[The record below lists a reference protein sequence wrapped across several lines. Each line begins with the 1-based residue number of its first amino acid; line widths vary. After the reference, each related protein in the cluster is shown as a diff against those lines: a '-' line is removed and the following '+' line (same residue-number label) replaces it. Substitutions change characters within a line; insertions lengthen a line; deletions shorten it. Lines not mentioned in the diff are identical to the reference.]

1 MDLGAAEESGLE
13 PTGPVVPM
21 TRSGVGVIVSVG
33 DSCHDLLGWMP
44 EQMVGSSS
52 TRFIHPDDQPS
63 AIAAWVKMLD
73 SSDGAGVWRGRYQ
86 SAWGTWVWVETVN
99 QYGGPNDPIVS
110 TTMTGVTAEQVS
122 MEERLHAR
130 SQLLSR
136 LSDALPVGVFQVN
149 MAGHVTFTNDRLHV
163 IVGVGLR
170 ATIAEQMASIA
181 DEDRPLFE
189 AALATAFADRPVED
203 LELRLRLPTADG
215 DGVDGD
221 RVDVEERVC
230 LLGLRTLTDSTGV
243 VSGAVGCLSDVTE
256 RAQLSRELEVRASV
270 DALTSCL
277 NRAATLELV
286 DRTVSGPDGGSGNAV
301 VFIDL
306 DRFKAV
312 NDHLGHAAG
321 DRLLVEVAERL
332 RGTLREGDH
341 VGRFGGDEFLVI
353 CPGVDS
359 AEQAREI
366 AERIAIV
373 LTSTVDIESRPVQ
386 LRASVGVAW
395 TTESL
400 KADTLIAW
408 ADSAMYE
415 SKRLGLP
422 AVTLFTGPGGGGGT
436 FPVAV

>member
-1 MDLGAAEESGLE
+1 
-13 PTGPVVPM
+13 
-21 TRSGVGVIVSVG
+21 
-33 DSCHDLLGWMP
+33 
-44 EQMVGSSS
+44 
-52 TRFIHPDDQPS
+52 
-63 AIAAWVKMLD
+63 
-73 SSDGAGVWRGRYQ
+73 
-86 SAWGTWVWVETVN
+86 
-99 QYGGPNDPIVS
+99 
-110 TTMTGVTAEQVS
+110 
-122 MEERLHAR
+122 MEERLYAR

-203 LELRLRLPTADG
+203 VELRLRLPAG
-215 DGVDGD
+215 DGNRTGD
-221 RVDVEERVC
+221 EERVC

-256 RAQLSRELEVRASV
+256 RAQLRKELEVRASV

-286 DRTVSGPDGGSGNAV
+286 DRTVSAPDGDRGNAV

-312 NDHLGHAAG
+312 NDDLGHAAG

-332 RGTLREGDH
+332 RDTLRDGDH

-353 CPGVDS
+353 CPGVDT
-359 AEQAREI
+359 ADQAREI
-366 AERIAIV
+366 AERIATV

-395 TTESL
+395 TNESL

>member
-1 MDLGAAEESGLE
+1 MDASAAEVGGSEPSG
-13 PTGPVVPM
+13 PSVHM
-21 TRSGVGVIVSVG
+21 TRSGVGVIQSVES
-33 DSCHDLLGWMP
+33 SCFDLLGWRP
-44 EQMVGSSS
+44 EQMLGLSS
-52 TRFIHPDDQPS
+52 TKFIHPDDQPS
-63 AIAAWVKMLD
+63 AIAAWVKMID

-99 QYGGPNDPIVS
+99 HFGGADDPIV
-110 TTMTGVTAEQVS
+110 TTLMNGVTAEQAS
-122 MEERLHAR
+122 MEERLYAR
-130 SQLLSR
+130 GQLLSR

-149 MAGHVTFTNDRLHV
+149 LAGHVTFTNDRLHV

-170 ATIAEQMASIA
+170 PTIAEQMSSLVE
-181 DEDRPLFE
+181 EDKLLFE

-203 LELRLRLPTADG
+203 IELRLRLPEADG
-215 DGVDGD
+215 GKTAGG
-221 RVDVEERVC
+221 ERVC

-256 RAQLSRELEVRASV
+256 GAQLRRELEVRASV

-286 DRTVSGPDGGSGNAV
+286 GKTVSARQGEQGNAV

-321 DRLLVEVAERL
+321 DTLLVEVANRL
-332 RGTLREGDH
+332 RVTLRPGDH

-353 CPGVDS
+353 CPGVES
-359 AEQAREI
+359 ADQAREI

-373 LTSTVDIESRPVQ
+373 LTSTVDIGSRQVQ

-395 TTESL
+395 TTQALE
-400 KADTLIAW
+400 ADTLIAW

-415 SKRLGLP
+415 SKRLGSP
-422 AVTLFTGPGGGGGT
+422 AVTLSTGPGGGGGT
-436 FPVAV
+436 FPLAV

>member
-1 MDLGAAEESGLE
+1 MDASAEGGDGQVPPASG
-13 PTGPVVPM
+13 PTVHM
-21 TRSGVGVIVSVG
+21 TRSGVGVIQSLEG
-33 DSCHDLLGWMP
+33 SCLELLGWRP
-44 EQMVGSSS
+44 EQMIGFSS
-52 TRFIHPDDQPS
+52 TKFIHPDDQPS
-63 AIAAWVKMLD
+63 AIAAWVKMID
-73 SSDGAGVWRGRYQ
+73 STDGAGVWRGRYQ

-99 QYGGPNDPIVS
+99 QYGGSDDPIVATS
-110 TTMTGVTAEQVS
+110 MTGVSAEQAS
-122 MEERLHAR
+122 MEERLYAR
-130 SQLLSR
+130 GQLLSR

-163 IVGVGLR
+163 IVGVGVR
-170 ATIAEQMASIA
+170 PTIAEQMSSIL
-181 DEDRPLFE
+181 DEDKLLLD
-189 AALATAFADRPVED
+189 AALAKALADRPVED
-203 LELRLRLPTADG
+203 IELRLRLPAG
-215 DGVDGD
+215 DQAEESTG
-221 RVDVEERVC
+221 ERVC
-230 LLGLRTLTDSTGV
+230 LLGLRTLTDSAGV

-256 RAQLSRELEVRASV
+256 GAQLRRELEVRASV

-286 DRTVSGPDGGSGNAV
+286 GKTVSTPAAGHGNAV

-321 DRLLVEVAERL
+321 DTLLVEVADRL
-332 RGTLREGDH
+332 RSTLRDGDH

-353 CPGVDS
+353 CPRVDS
-359 AEQAREI
+359 ADQAREI

-373 LTSTVDIESRPVQ
+373 LTSTVDIGTRQVQ

-395 TTESL
+395 TTQSL
-400 KADTLIAW
+400 EADTLIAW

-422 AVTLFTGPGGGGGT
+422 AVTLFTGPGGAGGT

>member
-1 MDLGAAEESGLE
+1 MDASATEAEQDPSG
-13 PTGPVVPM
+13 PTVHM
-21 TRSGVGVIVSVG
+21 TRSGVGVILSVEG
-33 DSCHDLLGWMP
+33 TCEDLLGWTP

-52 TRFIHPDDQPS
+52 TRFIHPDDQS
-63 AIAAWVKMLD
+63 AAIAAWVKMID
-73 SSDGAGVWRGRYQ
+73 SSDGAGLWRGRYQ

-99 QYGGPNDPIVS
+99 QYGGSDDPTVS
-110 TTMTGVTAEQVS
+110 TSMTGVTAEQAS

-130 SQLLSR
+130 NQLLSR

-170 ATIAEQMASIA
+170 ATIAEQMASIV
-181 DEDRPLFE
+181 DEDRPVFE
-189 AALATAFADRPVED
+189 VALATAFADRPVED
-203 LELRLRLPTADG
+203 LELRLCLPSTER
-215 DGVDGD
+215 GVTGE
-221 RVDVEERVC
+221 EERVC

-256 RAQLSRELEVRASV
+256 QAQLRRELEIRASV

-286 DRTVSGPDGGSGNAV
+286 DRTVSAPAGGRGNAV

-312 NDHLGHAAG
+312 NDDLGHAAG
-321 DRLLVEVAERL
+321 DRLLIEVADRL
-332 RGTLREGDH
+332 RSTLREGDR

-359 AEQAREI
+359 ADQAREI
-366 AERIAIV
+366 AERIATV
-373 LTSTVDIESRPVQ
+373 LTSTVDVGSRSVK

-400 KADTLIAW
+400 EADTLIAW

-415 SKRLGLP
+415 SKRIGLP

-436 FPVAV
+436 FLVAV